1 MTDGHPQ
8 SVTWK
13 SGTQQDKGRN
23 MSRKAAYASNL
34 STVTCLCTSLN
45 TLPLPPEAVHKPLIS
60 QMENVKIYSTKRISE
75 PPSTELLKVPLSV
88 KFH

>member
-13 SGTQQDKGRN
+13 SGTQQDQGRN

-34 STVTCLCTSLN
+34 STVLYL
-45 TLPLPPEAVHKPLIS
+45 
-60 QMENVKIYSTKRISE
+60 STAFA
-75 PPSTELLKVPLSV
+75 LL
-88 KFH
+88 